1 MSLPSYINRQTI
13 SYALY
18 DWGNSAFATTVMA
31 GFFPVFFKQFWSVGS
46 DATLST
52 ARLGFGNAAAGL
64 IIALL
69 APILGA
75 ISDRGIHKKH
85 FLLFFTL
92 LGASFSCALYFVDQ
106 GNWPLA
112 VFIYIMGTIGFIGSN
127 LFYDSLL
134 VEVALPSQRDFVSAF
149 A

>member
-1 MSLPSYINRQTI
+1 MPLPTFINRKTV
-13 SYALY
+13 SYAFY
-18 DWGNSAFATTVMA
+18 DWANSAFATTVMA
-31 GFFPVFFKQFWSVGS
+31 GFFPVFFKQFWSLGS

-52 ARLGFGNAAAGL
+52 ARLGFTNAAAGL

-92 LGASFSCALYFVDQ
+92 LGASFSCALYFVGQ
-106 GNWPLA
+106 GNWQLA
-112 VFIYIMGTIGFIGSN
+112 VVVYMVGTIEQAVEKAKDLG
-127 LFYDSLL
+127 LL
-134 VEVALPSQRDFVSAF
+134 
-149 A
+149 